1 MFDDAPVWLSYN
13 TGLER
18 SFLAVLAV
26 FGDQFGRFL
35 GELHPTPAFGHGVAG
50 RLCAFAYRRDGLHG
64 FGLERLGIEAF
75 ILEPEIYGPGITEE
89 DDALLVLDDGDA
101 LNVICVAVPGVFVIA
116 FSAVGGMS
124 SLESSDMVSPLN
136 FPSSS
141 IRELACRIT

>member
-1 MFDDAPVWLSYN
+1 MTPLMPVSMA
-13 TGLER
+13 G
-18 SFLAVLAV
+18 F
-26 FGDQFGRFL
+26 
-35 GELHPTPAFGHGVAG
+35 HPSPAFDHGIAG
-50 RLCAFAYRRDGLHG
+50 FLRALARHRDGLHG
-64 FGLERLGIEAF
+64 FGLERLGIEALV
-75 ILEPEIYGPGITEE
+75 LEPQIYGTGVAEE
-89 DDALLVLDDGDA
+89 RDALLVLDDGDA